1 MAQVV
6 RETPPLRSFGLETT
20 ATAAAPPAGTD
31 ELLSLARSEA
41 HMPIAVR
48 IAGAVLLLSV
58 AGICAYLAVAAR
70 EAPPESWWAFWLIY
84 GLVGIASGFGAIRLL
99 RVGREPVRL

>member
-1 MAQVV
+1 
-6 RETPPLRSFGLETT
+6 
-20 ATAAAPPAGTD
+20 
-31 ELLSLARSEA
+31 
-41 HMPIAVR
+41 MPIAVR